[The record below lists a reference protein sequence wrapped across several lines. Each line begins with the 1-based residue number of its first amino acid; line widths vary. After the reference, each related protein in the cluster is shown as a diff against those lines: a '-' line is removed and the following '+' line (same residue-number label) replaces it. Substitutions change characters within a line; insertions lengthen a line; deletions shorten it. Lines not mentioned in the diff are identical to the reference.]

1 MNELGVSL
9 LKLLETQRS
18 ILSKSFEI
26 DVQVCVVVPDAGDNA
41 KVVCLK
47 NSDGEDSI
55 TMEAYN
61 KAVSGGGA
69 GEKASSVVSFDSP
82 AAEDAATLTT
92 GGVKALLE
100 KLVQDD
106 SPHHTIFD
114 CTSEETVGELHAE
127 WLTAG
132 VHVVTANNT
141 GLSGSKEQRDAI
153 RTAEQVHGKKS
164 AQYLREV
171 TVGGGLPVI
180 TTLCTLLNS
189 GDKIRRVDGILSV
202 SMSYIMFRISPPL
215 DHARCSQFD
224 HDTTN
229 NAFPGDL
236 SLSPKQQLQQVSLS
250 EAVAEAVA
258 LGLMEDDPFADL
270 GNEYTARVLMVLAK
284 ELGLDRDMST
294 QDIQAQSE
302 KLVESEIH
310 DYRSFT
316 GQIDQT
322 VAARVKAAAER
333 GCVLRHIS
341 SVDLRTQSIEI
352 KIMEVPNTHVYS
364 PL

>member
-153 RTAEQVHGKKS
+153 RTAEQVHG
-164 AQYLREV
+164 
-171 TVGGGLPVI
+171 
-180 TTLCTLLNS
+180 
-189 GDKIRRVDGILSV
+189 
-202 SMSYIMFRISPPL
+202 
-215 DHARCSQFD
+215 
-224 HDTTN
+224 
-229 NAFPGDL
+229 
-236 SLSPKQQLQQVSLS
+236 
-250 EAVAEAVA
+250 
-258 LGLMEDDPFADL
+258 
-270 GNEYTARVLMVLAK
+270 
-284 ELGLDRDMST
+284 
-294 QDIQAQSE
+294 
-302 KLVESEIH
+302 
-310 DYRSFT
+310 
-316 GQIDQT
+316 
-322 VAARVKAAAER
+322 
-333 GCVLRHIS
+333 
-341 SVDLRTQSIEI
+341 
-352 KIMEVPNTHVYS
+352 
-364 PL
+364 

>member
-1 MNELGVSL
+1 M
-9 LKLLETQRS
+9 
-18 ILSKSFEI
+18 
-26 DVQVCVVVPDAGDNA
+26 
-41 KVVCLK
+41 
-47 NSDGEDSI
+47 
-55 TMEAYN
+55 
-61 KAVSGGGA
+61 
-69 GEKASSVVSFDSP
+69 
-82 AAEDAATLTT
+82 
-92 GGVKALLE
+92 
-100 KLVQDD
+100 
-106 SPHHTIFD
+106 
-114 CTSEETVGELHAE
+114 
-127 WLTAG
+127 
-132 VHVVTANNT
+132 
-141 GLSGSKEQRDAI
+141 
-153 RTAEQVHGKKS
+153 
-164 AQYLREV
+164 
-171 TVGGGLPVI
+171 
-180 TTLCTLLNS
+180 
-189 GDKIRRVDGILSV
+189 
-202 SMSYIMFRISPPL
+202 
-215 DHARCSQFD
+215 
-224 HDTTN
+224 
-229 NAFPGDL
+229 
-236 SLSPKQQLQQVSLS
+236 
-250 EAVAEAVA
+250 AEAVA